1 MHAFHIRV
9 IYCCNHRLN
18 RHIYTGFTVAK
29 SPLFI
34 LKVWNRLFLF
44 KKDVLTL
51 AAVSCFTLH
60 NASLVGEH
68 AGPPFALLWPFNTNT
83 LAI

>member
-29 SPLFI
+29 SPL
-34 LKVWNRLFLF
+34 
-44 KKDVLTL
+44 L